1 LRAAIRKKRYVKQY
15 LLSLGAL
22 MTALA
27 AFALPATADQPAAA
41 DQVAQAAA
49 PSPSP
54 SPTASPNP
62 LALSGYADAGYDASS
77 ISGPKGLLGTRV
89 FDNVA
94 GVPQLND
101 VNFTAAYTGT
111 IGGKIELN
119 GGTDAVVFHSY
130 PQNPMSICP
139 QGPFTCTAPYNYQVD
154 VTQAYPSF
162 TFGKF
167 TLIAGKF
174 ETLAGAEVIESPS
187 DLDFSRSIL
196 FGYAVPFTH
205 TGVRLTYAATP
216 QLSLIVGANRGW
228 DTTRPLSS
236 SDLAKLGAPAGYS
249 DNSDITAEF
258 GLAYNPSSV
267 FSLTVQGYDG
277 QQEDALYVGCAGTA
291 SCNRSLIDAVG
302 TYHVNSALTAT
313 VNVDDGQQTNTCSP
327 SFASGTG
334 IYCGFGVGTVQW
346 RGIAGYLSEAWTGNL
361 TTTIR
366 YEAFGDPEGY
376 RLGTGVGTEWSEGT
390 FTAQYAPSSHLTLRG
405 EWRVDT
411 ATQPIFST
419 TSPKG
424 SSVLGTVGVEAIVH
438 VP

>member
-1 LRAAIRKKRYVKQY
+1 VKQY

-22 MTALA
+22 MTAVA
-27 AFALPATADQPAAA
+27 AFALPAAADQPSAATE
-41 DQVAQAAA
+41 QVAQAAPA
-49 PSPSP
+49 PSP
-54 SPTASPNP
+54 SPTATPNP
-62 LALSGYADAGYDASS
+62 LSVSGYIDSGYDSSS
-77 ISGPKGLLGTRV
+77 ISGPKGVLGTRV

-119 GGTDAVVFHSY
+119 GGTDAVVMHSY

-139 QGPFTCTAPYNYQVD
+139 LGLGTCTAPYNYQVD

-162 TFGKF
+162 SFGKF

-187 DLDFSRSIL
+187 DLNFSRSIL

-216 QLSLIVGANRGW
+216 QISIIVGANRGW

-236 SDLAKLGAPAGYS
+236 SDLAKLGAPTGYS
-249 DNSDITAEF
+249 DNSDLTGEF
-258 GLAYNPSSV
+258 GLAFNPTSALSW
-267 FSLTVQGYDG
+267 TIQGYSG
-277 QQEDALYVGCAGTA
+277 TQEDALYVGCST
-291 SCNRSLIDAVG
+291 STTCNRSLIDSVL
-302 TYHVNSALTAT
+302 TYHVNSALSAT
-313 VNVDDGQQTNTCSP
+313 VNVDDAQQTNTCSA
-327 SFASGTG
+327 SFVANPAAVN
-334 IYCGFGVGTVQW
+334 YCGGLGVGTVQW
-346 RGIAGYLSEAWTGNL
+346 RGIAGYLSEAWSSNF
-361 TTTIR
+361 TTTLR

-376 RLGTGVGTEWSEGT
+376 RLATGVGTEWSEGT
-390 FTAQYAPSSHLTLRG
+390 VTAQYAPSSHLTLRG

-411 ATQPIFST
+411 ATQPIFSST
-419 TSPKG
+419 TKPTSAF
-424 SSVLGTVGVEAIVH
+424 GTVGVEAIVH